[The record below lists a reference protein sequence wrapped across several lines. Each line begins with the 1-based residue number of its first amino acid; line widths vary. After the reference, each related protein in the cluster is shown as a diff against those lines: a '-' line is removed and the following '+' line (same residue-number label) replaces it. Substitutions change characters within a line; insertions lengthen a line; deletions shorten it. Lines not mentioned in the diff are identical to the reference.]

1 MTASWKQYRRQSNRL
16 SGWDYTSPGYYFVT
30 LCSHD
35 RQPFFGAI
43 VSGEMQLSP
52 IGEIIADEWQK
63 TSLIRENITLD
74 AWVIMPNHLHAI
86 VIIEQSQD
94 GVEPPQQGTREGPPS
109 KSPKNWQ
116 RNSLGTIINQFK
128 SKCTKRI
135 RSAGYPDFGWQSRF
149 YDHIIRD
156 DQSLTQIRAYIQNNP
171 SQWDLDKE
179 NPERN
184 ES

>member
-16 SGWDYTSPGYYFVT
+16 SGWDYASPGYYFVT

-86 VIIEQSQD
+86 VIIEQ
-94 GVEPPQQGTREGPPS
+94 
-109 KSPKNWQ
+109 
-116 RNSLGTIINQFK
+116 
-128 SKCTKRI
+128 
-135 RSAGYPDFGWQSRF
+135 
-149 YDHIIRD
+149 
-156 DQSLTQIRAYIQNNP
+156 
-171 SQWDLDKE
+171 
-179 NPERN
+179 
-184 ES
+184 